1 MIDHLIQQT
10 VAQHLTRAAAYPMET
25 GLSLEPPF
33 EEPVLIFG
41 LAMVVF
47 FIAPLLLERFRLPGI
62 IGIILVGAA
71 IGPDG
76 FGLFAD
82 SEGIELLG
90 EAGLIFLM
98 FVAGLEIN
106 LNQFIEY
113 KDRSLVFG
121 SFSFLIPQTLGTIVG
136 IYVLDL
142 QLASALLFAAI
153 FSSHTLL
160 AYPVISRL
168 GIAKNEAM
176 TATIG
181 GTILTDTLAL
191 LVLAVVIASL
201 GGATG
206 AAFWGQFA
214 IGLTVFFVGV
224 WVVVPRLGRWFFR
237 SHDEESYYEF
247 LFVMAILFL
256 CAILAEVVGVK
267 HIIGAF
273 LAGLA
278 LNRLI
283 PESGPL
289 MNRIEF
295 VGNALLIPFFLL
307 WVGTLV
313 DVRAVF
319 AGSET
324 LLIAGSLTVMVVVT
338 KLAASWVTGQLYD
351 YTTDEMLGMFG
362 LSVGQAA
369 AALAIVLIGFEEGVP
384 GFTQD
389 MINGTVL
396 MILVVSVL
404 SPTLV
409 SRSGKALVREE
420 QQEEYDPSDSPQRIL
435 VPVSKQS
442 EYREEL
448 LDLALTIRDEKSE
461 EPIYT
466 ASVVRPGEEIETEA
480 EVAAIEAEME
490 AVEEYAAGA
499 EVDLE
504 SHTRVSHN
512 IASGI
517 VQSVLENRIS
527 TIVIGWD
534 GARSRRQ
541 NVFGHI
547 IDQVLT
553 RASQLTLVGRV
564 REPINTTERIVLV
577 LPPGIDHNDGF
588 FEALHTVKRL
598 SEQTGAPIHGLTTNG
613 NPAQFERL
621 FEMVEPET
629 PGEVDSIG
637 DWGNVLT
644 VLRDEVDEGD
654 LVVLMSA
661 RRDNMGWHN
670 ELETLPKSI
679 STLTDGNFIIVY
691 PAKEERADDRRFLQF
706 K

>member
-1 MIDHLIQQT
+1 MTQLTQQAVDQSLRT
-10 VAQHLTRAAAYPMET
+10 AATYPMET

-71 IGPDG
+71 IGPEG
-76 FGLFAD
+76 LGLFAD
-82 SEGIELLG
+82 SDGIELLG

-98 FVAGLEIN
+98 FIAGLEIN

-121 SFSFLIPQTLGTIVG
+121 AFSFLIPQTIGTVVG
-136 IYVLDL
+136 LYVLDL
-142 QLASALLFAAI
+142 PLASALLFAAI

-160 AYPVISRL
+160 AYPVVSRL

-201 GGATG
+201 GGAAG

-214 IGLTVFFVGV
+214 LGLAVFFVGV
-224 WVVVPRLGRWFFR
+224 WVTVPRLGRWFFR
-237 SHDEESYYEF
+237 SHSEESYYEF

-256 CAILAEVVGVK
+256 CAILAELVGVK

-313 DVRAVF
+313 DIQALF

-338 KLAASWVTGQLYD
+338 KLAASWITGQIYD

-404 SPTLV
+404 SPALV
-409 SRSGKALVREE
+409 SRSGKALLREE
-420 QQEEYDPSDSPQRIL
+420 EQEEYDPTDTPQRIL
-435 VPVSKQS
+435 VPVSKHS

-448 LDLALTIRDEKSE
+448 LDLALTIRDENSE

-466 ASVVRPGEEIETEA
+466 ASVVRPGEALETEA
-480 EVAAIEAEME
+480 EVAEIEARME
-490 AVEEYAAGA
+490 DVEEYAAGA
-499 EVDLE
+499 EVE
-504 SHTRVSHN
+504 IENQARVNHN

-517 VQSVLENRIS
+517 VQSILENRIS
-527 TIVIGWD
+527 TVVIGWD
-534 GARSRRQ
+534 GAKSRRQ

-564 REPINTTERIVLV
+564 REPINATERIVLV
-577 LPPGIDHNDGF
+577 LPPGIDHNNGF

-598 SEQTGAPIHGLTTNG
+598 SEQTGAPIRGLTTNG
-613 NPAQFERL
+613 NPGQFERL
-621 FEMVEPET
+621 FQMVEPET
-629 PGEVDSIG
+629 PGEVESIG
-637 DWGNVLT
+637 DWRNVLT

-661 RRDNMGWHN
+661 RRNNMGWHS

-679 STLTDGNFIIVY
+679 STLTDGNFVVVY
-691 PAKEERADDRRFLQF
+691 PAKDERADDRRFLQF
-706 K
+706 Q